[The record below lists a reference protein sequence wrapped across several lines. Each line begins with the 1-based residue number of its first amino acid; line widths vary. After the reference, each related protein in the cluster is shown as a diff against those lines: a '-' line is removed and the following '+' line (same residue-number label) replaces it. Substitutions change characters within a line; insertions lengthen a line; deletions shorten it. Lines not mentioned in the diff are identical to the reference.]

1 MDDAK
6 LDRLLLALRGR
17 VVDTKRIEHGFETRM
32 MAVLRHRQAGEP
44 GVFFMA
50 WKLAPMFLAL
60 LLAVGGWV
68 YTVAGQQG
76 SVHIAAIGA
85 GHEEVQMVRY
95 MTGD

>member
-6 LDRLLLALRGR
+6 LDRLLLALRER
-17 VVDTKRIEHGFETRM
+17 VVDTTRLDHGFETRM
-32 MAVLRHRQAGEP
+32 MAVLRQRQAREP
-44 GVFFMA
+44 AVFFMA

-60 LLAVGGWV
+60 LVAVGGWV
-68 YTVAGQQG
+68 YSVSGPQG
-76 SVHIAAIGA
+76 GVHITAIGV

>member
-6 LDRLLLALRGR
+6 LDRLLLALRER
-17 VVDTKRIEHGFETRM
+17 VVDTTRLDHGFETRM
-32 MAVLRHRQAGEP
+32 MAVLRQRQAGEP
-44 GVFFMA
+44 TLFFMA

-68 YTVAGQQG
+68 YTVSGPQG
-76 SVHIAAIGA
+76 GVHITAIGA

>member
-1 MDDAK
+1 MNDAK
-6 LDRLLLALRGR
+6 LSLLLRALRGR
-17 VVDTKRIEHGFETRM
+17 KADTTRIEHGFETRM
-32 MAVLRHRQAGEP
+32 MAVLRQRQAGEP
-44 GVFFMA
+44 AVFFMA

-68 YTVAGQQG
+68 YAVAGPQG
-76 SVHIAAIGA
+76 GVHIAAIGA

>member
-6 LDRLLLALRGR
+6 LDRLLQALRGR
-17 VVDTKRIEHGFETRM
+17 PVNTARIEYGFEARM
-32 MAVLRHRQAGEP
+32 MAVLRQRRAEEP
-44 GVFFMA
+44 AVFFMA

-68 YTVAGQQG
+68 YAVASPQG
-76 SVHIAAIGA
+76 GAHITAIGA

-95 MTGD
+95 ITGD

>member
-1 MDDAK
+1 MDDTK
-6 LDRLLLALRGR
+6 LDRLLSASRGR
-17 VVDTKRIEHGFETRM
+17 VADTTRIELGFETRM
-32 MAVLRHRQAGEP
+32 MAVLRQRQAGEP
-44 GVFFMA
+44 AVLFMA

-68 YTVAGQQG
+68 FAVAGPQG
-76 SVHIAAIGA
+76 NVHISALGA